1 MISPNIK
8 IKVTDIRTAIAGEKI
23 LSKKIGKV
31 SIAAALQRSSV
42 TSIQWCWSITGNMRS
57 VIRLTSGS
65 PIAYTSNVNLSIEA
79 SPVVSPDITP
89 AKHTQATE
97 TAILT
102 QMFPT

>member
-42 TSIQWCWSITGNMRS
+42 TSIQWC
-57 VIRLTSGS
+57 
-65 PIAYTSNVNLSIEA
+65 
-79 SPVVSPDITP
+79 
-89 AKHTQATE
+89 
-97 TAILT
+97 
-102 QMFPT
+102 